1 MPIHIAQG
9 LHSLHRCKKV
19 KCLIVGLVIYSL
31 SDLIIVPE
39 LCPSKGLVGIV
50 VMPVENSSNGR
61 AIGAAFDK
69 LVFVDLIE
77 DIEIFVEELTAET
90 LLTEKRR
97 SSKHWPLVLVAAN
110 TTEFIL
116 SSSNERDPV
125 LLKLKEKIRL

>member
-77 DIEIFVEELTAET
+77 DIEIFVERDVQVNTGHWCW
-90 LLTEKRR
+90 LLLIQRNLYYHRR
-97 SSKHWPLVLVAAN
+97 MKG
-110 TTEFIL
+110 IL
-116 SSSNERDPV
+116 FC
-125 LLKLKEKIRL
+125 